1 MPAPAPSAIAVI
13 GAGVAGC
20 ALVAQLR
27 RLGFAGAISLW
38 ETGRGP
44 GGRAGTRRSRV
55 DGAMAI
61 DHGAPFLNITGS
73 PDPALLQ
80 PLLAS
85 GWIQPWTAPVAM
97 LEGES
102 RLNLGRPDA
111 LGMGRL
117 FQGQGGM
124 DQLCSGLLH
133 FAAGEKL
140 LCHYGTLVRF
150 LVRTPRGCWQL
161 LDGNRQLLAEA
172 HWLVLSSSLLAHP
185 RCQMILGWPDVP
197 LAQAAAQLGDWQL
210 DHVLTTLAGLRL
222 EARSNLLL
230 LFVGSAAQAWRAL
243 PFRLVNFDAAA
254 QQRWGLRRLSI
265 QPLPDGRC
273 AVVAHSSHAFAADHL
288 DVVGSRSAM
297 ARMLQL
303 PLDSGREDTVV
314 RELCEAVVQCLAPW
328 IPGIDPSQATPQL
341 MRWGAAFPLPPGLP
355 EELTVCAASR
365 VAFCGD
371 FIAGEGFG
379 RVEGALR
386 SAERLAGQLA
396 STIRPEEL
404 A

>member
-1 MPAPAPSAIAVI
+1 MPAPAPAAIAVI

-27 RLGFAGAISLW
+27 QLGFAGAMSLW

-44 GGRAGTRRSRV
+44 GGRAGTRRSRT
-55 DGAMAI
+55 DGNMVMN
-61 DHGAPFLNITGS
+61 HGAPLFNIMGS
-73 PDPALLQ
+73 PDPDLLQ
-80 PLLAS
+80 PLLDG

-97 LEGES
+97 FEGES
-102 RLNLGRPDA
+102 RLNIGRPDA

-117 FQGQGGM
+117 FQGRGGM
-124 DQLCSGLLH
+124 DQLGSGLLQL
-133 FAAGEKL
+133 AAGEG
-140 LCHYGTLVRF
+140 LCSHYGTLVRF
-150 LVRTPRGCWQL
+150 LTRSRRGCWQL
-161 LDGNRQLLAEA
+161 RDGNRQLLAEA
-172 HWLVLSSSLLAHP
+172 HWLVLSSTLLAHP
-185 RCQMILGWPDVP
+185 RCQLILGWPDVP
-197 LAQAAAQLGDWQL
+197 LAQAAALLGDWQL

-222 EARSNLLL
+222 EARSNLML
-230 LFVGSAAQAWRAL
+230 LFAGEAAQAWRDL

-265 QPLPDGRC
+265 QPLADGRC

-297 ARMLQL
+297 AKLLQL
-303 PLDSGREDTVV
+303 PVESGREDTVV
-314 RELCEAVVQCLAPW
+314 QALSEAVVHSFAPW
-328 IPGIDPSQATPQL
+328 IPGIVPSQAAPQL

-355 EELTVCAASR
+355 AELMVCPASR

-396 STIRPEEL
+396 GLLPAGRS
-404 A
+404 